1 MKIHRNLALAC
12 AQTLGE
18 IFENGAVATRAVE
31 RGIEIHPKWGARDRH
46 FFAHSVFETVRWRR
60 SLEFLAQSDEIW
72 SLLAAFWTRQGWD
85 LPDWGELENFS
96 VAEFQNREIEL
107 QNAPRAI
114 QQSIPDWLDALGES
128 ELGARWNDE
137 IAALNQVAPVWIRAN
152 RLQTSPD
159 ELAAFFLMHNVESQR
174 DERLPDALKITGSR
188 PISPGWLQTGKMEI
202 QDGASQ
208 LVAPFCDVQSGQKIV
223 DCCAG
228 AGGKSLH
235 LAALM
240 ENQGEIW
247 ALDIAQQ
254 KLAQLK
260 KRAGRA
266 GAHIIQTRRV
276 GRDFEADLIEK
287 IGLAD
292 RVLIDA
298 PCSGSGTLRRQPD
311 LKWRLTPQFLG
322 EIQQTQAQ
330 LLDFYSQLVKPDG
343 KLIYATCSLFPSEN
357 ERQIEAFLGR
367 NSGFQLEASRAI
379 SPSETGW
386 DGFFMARLQRFE
398 TVLPTLEREAV

>member
-18 IFENGAVATRAVE
+18 IWEGAVATRAVE
-31 RGIEIHPKWGARDRH
+31 RGIDNHPKWGARDRH

-60 SLEFLAQSDEIW
+60 NLEFLAQSDEIW
-72 SLLAAFWTRQGWD
+72 LLLGAHWTLENYE
-85 LPDWGELENFS
+85 LPVWGEFKEFS
-96 VAEFQNREIEL
+96 REIFDTRPDEL
-107 QNAPRAI
+107 FRASRAI
-114 QQSIPDWLDALGES
+114 RESLPDWLDKLGEN
-128 ELGARWNDE
+128 ELGERWNVE
-137 IAALNQVAPVWIRAN
+137 IAALNQSAPVWIRAN
-152 RLQTSPD
+152 ALQTSPD
-159 ELAAFFLMHNVESQR
+159 ELAAFFATHNVEFER
-174 DERLPDALKITGSR
+174 DERLPDALEIAGKR
-188 PISPGWLQTGKMEI
+188 PISPGWLRTGKMEI

-208 LVAPFCDVQSGQKIV
+208 LVAPFCEVESGQKVV
-223 DCCAG
+223 DACAG

-240 ENQGEIW
+240 GNQGEIW

-254 KLAQLK
+254 KLAELK
-260 KRAGRA
+260 KRAARA
-266 GAHIIQTRRV
+266 GASMIQTRRV
-276 GRDFEADLIEK
+276 GREFSSDSIEE

-311 LKWRLTPQFLG
+311 LKWRLTPPFFA
-322 EIQQTQAQ
+322 EIQTTQAQ
-330 LLDFYSQLVKPDG
+330 LLDFYSQLVKPKG

-357 ERQIEAFLGR
+357 ERQIEAFLER
-367 NSGFQLEASRAI
+367 NSAFQLEESRAI

-386 DGFFMARLQRFE
+386 DGFFMARLR
-398 TVLPTLEREAV
+398 RG